1 LGNEDC
7 VFCQVLEKQLP
18 GKIEYEDDDLAV
30 IWDINRQAPT
40 HLLIIPK
47 KHIEKLSDVEDSDS
61 DLLCKMFVV
70 AKNVAKRLNLQEQGY
85 RLVVNEGRDAGQSIF
100 HLHMHLLS
108 GRRLMWPPAWPS
120 LSLTIYSTSIPRFFS
135 ASTIWS
141 DSSILTRGSFL
152 P

>member
-1 LGNEDC
+1 MGHEDC

-18 GKIEYEDDDLAV
+18 GKIEYEDEDLAV

-47 KHIEKLSDVEDSDS
+47 KHIEKLSDVDDSDS

-70 AKNVAKRLNLQEQGY
+70 AKNVAKRLKLQEQGY

-108 GRRLMWPPAWPS
+108 GRRLMWPP
-120 LSLTIYSTSIPRFFS
+120 
-135 ASTIWS
+135 
-141 DSSILTRGSFL
+141 G
-152 P
+152 